1 MIEVEG
7 LTKRYSDRVAV
18 DHISF
23 RVEKGEVLGFLGQNG
38 AGKTTTMKM
47 ITGSMAATEG
57 LVRVAGYDV
66 FEHPMEVKRRIGYLP
81 ETPPLYLELLIEEY
95 LSFVADVR
103 QVPKNKKQAR
113 IQDVLEQCQ
122 LTDVR
127 KRLIGNL
134 SKGYRQ
140 RVGLAQALVHDPE
153 VVILDEPT
161 IGLDPKQVTEAR
173 QLIRNM
179 RGQKTLVYSSH
190 ILSEVAATC
199 DRIIIIDKGKI
210 VAQESLG
217 TSAVGHA
224 TTELVVRKV
233 SESILQSVRNIKGVH
248 KVESFVNGSQR
259 IVIESEPKDELLAE
273 IASVVVSQGSGLLRM
288 SPLQLGLEEYYLK
301 LIGARRA

>member
-47 ITGSMAATEG
+47 ITGFMAATEG